1 MKWLLSPSWR
11 RVAMF
16 VCWRPWRPC
25 NADACNDTIPLG
37 INRLPLLS
45 KEEWRRKG
53 GIEGKGGKGREGKR
67 NLSAACFAAIKT
79 TEVELLSKRRQSNK
93 EWGSLLLPSFPLV
106 EGERSDLNMGA
117 LRVQKCTT
125 YYSEER
131 FHHHFQSVVHFLL
144 IRFLQQRILRGTVRY

>member
-1 MKWLLSPSWR
+1 MR
-11 RVAMF
+11 
-16 VCWRPWRPC
+16 
-25 NADACNDTIPLG
+25 
-37 INRLPLLS
+37 
-45 KEEWRRKG
+45 
-53 GIEGKGGKGREGKR
+53 GREERKGKR

-125 YYSEER
+125 YIVRSTFIIIFRVSSIFCSFVFCSSGSCEG
-131 FHHHFQSVVHFLL
+131 QSD
-144 IRFLQQRILRGTVRY
+144 IN